1 MGPGDGVSGSGA
13 TADAGAG
20 TNEESTRMAWTT
32 QTRQFIKEVQV
43 EFSKISWPSR
53 GELRD
58 STLVVILTVLV
69 VAAFIGVV
77 DQLLNML
84 VHLLF
89 R

>member
-1 MGPGDGVSGSGA
+1 MK
-13 TADAGAG
+13 
-20 TNEESTRMAWTT
+20 TNEEPKRTALTT
-32 QTRQFIKEVQV
+32 QTRDFIKEVQV

-58 STLVVILTVLV
+58 STVVVILTVMIV
-69 VAAFIGVV
+69 SAFIGVV

>member
-1 MGPGDGVSGSGA
+1 
-13 TADAGAG
+13 
-20 TNEESTRMAWTT
+20 MAWTT

-58 STLVVILTVLV
+58 STLVVILTVMV

-77 DQLLNML
+77 DQLLNTL

>member
-1 MGPGDGVSGSGA
+1 MS
-13 TADAGAG
+13 
-20 TNEESTRMAWTT
+20 WTT
-32 QTRQFIKEVQV
+32 QTREFIKDVQV

-58 STLVVILTVLV
+58 STLVVILTVV
-69 VAAFIGVV
+69 IVAAFIGVV

-89 R
+89 RS

>member
-1 MGPGDGVSGSGA
+1 
-13 TADAGAG
+13 
-20 TNEESTRMAWTT
+20 MAWIA
-32 QTRQFIKEVQV
+32 QTRNFIKEVQV
-43 EFSKISWPSR
+43 EFTKISWPSR

-77 DQLLNML
+77 DQLLNLL

>member
-1 MGPGDGVSGSGA
+1 MP
-13 TADAGAG
+13 
-20 TNEESTRMAWTT
+20 WTT
-32 QTRQFIKEVQV
+32 QTRDFIKEVQV

-69 VAAFIGVV
+69 VSAFIGVV
-77 DQLLNML
+77 DQLLNMM

>member
-1 MGPGDGVSGSGA
+1 
-13 TADAGAG
+13 
-20 TNEESTRMAWTT
+20 MALVA
-32 QTRQFIKEVQV
+32 QVRDFIKDVQV
-43 EFSKISWPSR
+43 ESKKVSWPTR
-53 GELRD
+53 NELRD

-77 DQLLNML
+77 DQLLNLL

>member
-1 MGPGDGVSGSGA
+1 MEARRVASAAP
-13 TADAGAG
+13 
-20 TNEESTRMAWTT
+20 TNEEPEPMAWTT
-32 QTRQFIKEVQV
+32 QTREFIKEVQV

-58 STLVVILTVLV
+58 STLVTILTVV
-69 VAAFIGVV
+69 IVAAFIGVV

>member
-1 MGPGDGVSGSGA
+1 MKTSI
-13 TADAGAG
+13 
-20 TNEESTRMAWTT
+20 EEPKRMALAA
-32 QTRQFIKEVQV
+32 QTRDFIKEVQV

-53 GELRD
+53 NELQD
-58 STLVVILTVLV
+58 STVVVILTVMIV
-69 VAAFIGVV
+69 GAFIGGV

>member
-1 MGPGDGVSGSGA
+1 MK
-13 TADAGAG
+13 
-20 TNEESTRMAWTT
+20 TNEEPKRTALTT
-32 QTRQFIKEVQV
+32 QTRDFIKEVQV

-53 GELRD
+53 NELRD
-58 STLVVILTVLV
+58 STVVVILTVLIV
-69 VAAFIGVV
+69 SAFIGVV

>member
-1 MGPGDGVSGSGA
+1 
-13 TADAGAG
+13 
-20 TNEESTRMAWTT
+20 MAWTT
-32 QTRQFIKEVQV
+32 QTREFIKEVQV
-43 EFSKISWPSR
+43 EFSKISWPGR

-58 STLVVILTVLV
+58 STLVVILTVFIV
-69 VAAFIGVV
+69 SAFIGVV

>member
-1 MGPGDGVSGSGA
+1 
-13 TADAGAG
+13 
-20 TNEESTRMAWTT
+20 MAWTT
-32 QTRQFIKEVQV
+32 QTRDFIKEVQV

-53 GELRD
+53 AELRD
-58 STLVVILTVLV
+58 STVVVILTVV
-69 VAAFIGVV
+69 IVAAFIGVV

>member
-1 MGPGDGVSGSGA
+1 
-13 TADAGAG
+13 
-20 TNEESTRMAWTT
+20 MAWTT
-32 QTRQFIKEVQV
+32 QTREFIKEVQV

-58 STLVVILTVLV
+58 STLVTILTVV
-69 VAAFIGVV
+69 IVAAFIGVV